1 MKFPYLLQVCLL
13 LLPAI
18 TPLSARQ
25 LSAEKNTINDI
36 TGHGAVMTEKLASVI
51 LRDNRIGIDPNRTV
65 KVYLPAG
72 YAGSGKSYPVVY
84 YFHSIFSS
92 AEKLFEN
99 GNLVKLLDRGFANGA
114 AKEFI
119 FVAADFS
126 TPTTGSVYE
135 NSPVSGRWLDF
146 VAQELVPYVD
156 SHFRTIARRES
167 RGLAGD
173 FMGGR
178 GALKLA
184 MDHAPLFGSVYAL
197 HPVATGM
204 GANPWAYLQVDW
216 QKMLSARSYAEIG
229 SYLNPLFL
237 TICQAFLPN
246 PDRPPFYCDFFMEN
260 DNGKMKVIPE
270 NVRKTKAG
278 FLLDEGLYEAAANLR
293 SMRGIAF
300 DWGRF
305 DPIQAH
311 VESACAFSRQL
322 EDLNIEHEAEEY
334 RGSPSDKT
342 WTDNGRFYSR
352 VLPFFDHYLVFS
364 KDSL

>member
-13 LLPAI
+13 LI
-18 TPLSARQ
+18 TINMPLSARQ
-25 LSAEKNTINDI
+25 LNDI
-36 TGHGAVMTEKLASVI
+36 TGHSAVVTEKLASAI
-51 LRDNRIGIDPNRTV
+51 LRENRIGIDPNRTV
-65 KVYLPAG
+65 KVYLPPG
-72 YAGSGKSYPVVY
+72 YTGSGKSYPVVY

-99 GNLVKLLDRGFANGA
+99 GNVVKLLDRGFTNGV

-126 TPTTGSVYE
+126 TPTTGCLYE

-146 VAQELVPYVD
+146 VAQELVPYID

-184 MDHAPLFGSVYAL
+184 MDHAALFGAVYAL
-197 HPVATGM
+197 HPVATGN
-204 GANPWAYLQVDW
+204 GPNPWAYLQVDW
-216 QKMLSARSYAEIG
+216 QKVLAARSYAEIG
-229 SYLNPLFL
+229 TNLNPLFL
-237 TICQAFLPN
+237 TVCQAFLPN
-246 PDRPPFYCDFFMEN
+246 PDHPPFYCDFFMEN
-260 DNGKMKVIPE
+260 DNGKIKVIPD
-270 NVRKTKAG
+270 NIRKAKAG

-305 DPIQAH
+305 DPVQAH
-311 VESACAFSRQL
+311 VESNRAFSQKL
-322 EDLNIEHEAEEY
+322 EDLGIEHEAEEY
-334 RGSPSDKT
+334 RGNPWDKT

-352 VLPFFDHYLVFS
+352 LLPFFDRCLAYS
-364 KDSL
+364 TNSL